1 MKYLLATAAGMLA
14 AATIGAASLSYTAN
28 TDGKSIFVDNKCSN
42 CHSITGQGI
51 QRSGKP
57 EGDEKPSDL
66 STVGKKH
73 DAQWIT
79 KWLLKEETLDGKKHM
94 KKFKGSDADLKTLAD
109 WLGGL
114 KK

>member
-14 AATIGAASLSYTAN
+14 AATIGAASLTYTGAQ
-28 TDGKSIFVDNKCSN
+28 DGKSIFVQNKCSN
-42 CHSITGQGI
+42 CHSITSQGI
-51 QRSGKP
+51 ERSGKP

-73 DAQWIT
+73 NADWIS
-79 KWLLKEETLDGKKHM
+79 KWLMKEETLDGKKHM
-94 KKFKGSDADLKTLAD
+94 KKFKGPDADLKILSD
-109 WLGGL
+109 WLASL

>member
-1 MKYLLATAAGMLA
+1 MKYLLGTAAGVLA
-14 AATIGAASLSYTAN
+14 AATIGAASLTYTGA

-51 QRSGKP
+51 ERSGKP

-66 STVGKKH
+66 SAVGKKRN
-73 DAQWIT
+73 AEWIQ
-79 KWLLKEETLDGKKHM
+79 KWLMKEETLEGKKHM
-94 KKFKGSDADLKTLAD
+94 KKFKGPEADLKVLAT

>member
-14 AATIGAASLSYTAN
+14 AATIGAASLSYTGT
-28 TDGKSIFVDNKCSN
+28 TDGKSIFVSNKCAN

-51 QRSGKP
+51 ERSGKP

-66 STVGKKH
+66 STVGKKRTA
-73 DAQWIT
+73 DWMA
-79 KWLLKEETLDGKKHM
+79 KWLMKEETLDGKKHM
-94 KKFKGSDADLKTLAD
+94 KKFKGSDDELKTLTA
-109 WLGGL
+109 WLATL